1 MKWRLKI
8 GYLLLAII
16 IAGMLS
22 ACGDD
27 ATPIPA
33 TPNSSNN
40 NAGPVGGTVPNNS
53 SSDTSAAVT
62 LRNTAQALSSI
73 TDYAGTLDITF
84 TGQGAGSILMDVA
97 MKGNPTADDS
107 GKGPASPQFKGTVTK
122 STFTVLPAN
131 SAAVLGQ
138 TAYLYDPTSNVVLKG
153 SNLGSSDIYNL
164 FSGTQT
170 RAAEMF
176 SLDFVTPAKEGEET
190 IGTYNTTKLTFTP
203 KPDREGTALFGRNVK
218 ATVWVDKATNLPVQ
232 LDYSEDGAGLK
243 WTVSNLQV
251 NKGVDDTKLAFIPP
265 TGAQVIDATQFGKIQ
280 KATDLTDANSKA
292 GFTFPTVSYLP
303 GDLPKAATSVSL
315 QTTPVGNFIIA
326 DYSLK
331 TTVANPTPFAGL
343 KGSGVPQNQKSVSI
357 KAFKSAVNLPANLPT
372 TATITNASVQGQKAT
387 LAALTPT
394 SAILIFNKSGVFY
407 TISSTGYSK
416 DEVQKVAEGL
426 K

>member
-1 MKWRLKI
+1 
-8 GYLLLAII
+8 
-16 IAGMLS
+16 
-22 ACGDD
+22 
-27 ATPIPA
+27 
-33 TPNSSNN
+33 
-40 NAGPVGGTVPNNS
+40 
-53 SSDTSAAVT
+53 
-62 LRNTAQALSSI
+62 
-73 TDYAGTLDITF
+73 
-84 TGQGAGSILMDVA
+84 
-97 MKGNPTADDS
+97 
-107 GKGPASPQFKGTVTK
+107 
-122 STFTVLPAN
+122 
-131 SAAVLGQ
+131 
-138 TAYLYDPTSNVVLKG
+138 
-153 SNLGSSDIYNL
+153 
-164 FSGTQT
+164 
-170 RAAEMF
+170 
-176 SLDFVTPAKEGEET
+176 
-190 IGTYNTTKLTFTP
+190 
-203 KPDREGTALFGRNVK
+203 
-218 ATVWVDKATNLPVQ
+218 VQ

-251 NKGVDDTKLAFIPP
+251 NKGIDDTKLAFTPP

-303 GDLPKAATSVSL
+303 SDLPKAATSVSL

-331 TTVANPTPFAGL
+331 TTVVNPTPFPGL
-343 KGSGVPQNQKSVSI
+343 KGSGAPQNQKSISI

-407 TISSTGYSK
+407 TISSTGYNK